1 MGRSCSFL
9 LLLFLLSPRPRATV
23 ALLQY
28 RHECGELGMQL
39 LVFPP
44 HGRTVRFK
52 VLDEFGSR
60 FDVANCSICLHWL
73 HSREDG
79 SVIFSSGY
87 KGCHVLFKENRYFL
101 RVQLEELLSGGI
113 PVTSYEVNMTC
124 PKPGGSEMI
133 PDGNQERV
141 RDNGVRISHTG
152 LLHRVS
158 ESSLTLAGSQFSSR
172 DHLEQVH
179 TVGRDLINPEL
190 PGTWHHSSPAH
201 PGLLSQPGGVHPVTQ
216 IQGSFIHP
224 GAQPPQPGGQSQP
237 GIIRPV
243 LVSQNHPSV
252 VHPGDQ
258 NQPGIRLGFG
268 SQNHPSVV
276 HPGNQNQ
283 PGIRL
288 GFGSQNHPSVVHPGG
303 QNQPGQLR
311 PGSVSQNQ
319 PGMVHPGG
327 QNQPGQLRPG
337 SVSQNQPGMV
347 HAGGQNQPGIH
358 PGFGSQNQP
367 GMVHPGGQNQPGQL
381 RPGSVSQ
388 NQPGMVHPGGQNQPG
403 QLRPGSVSQ
412 NQPGMV
418 HPGGQNQPGQLR
430 PGSVSQNQPGMVH
443 PGGQNQPGIR
453 LGSVSQNPPR
463 GQNQPGLRPGP
474 VSHNQPGLISAGAQ
488 TPAGFLRPGA
498 QPPNQPGISRPSHH
512 SNSQTGLQGHAGL
525 LHPGHPSPVF
535 VRPGLPSWPGLIS
548 PGLQA
553 QPQPGLGRPGLQPQ
567 PGLLHPGI
575 HSQPSLLQ
583 SMALFYPSA
592 GAGMQLT
599 REQCQVPVGRMACVA
614 PEGRDGC
621 LQAGCCYD
629 DMDRAT
635 PCYYGNTATVQCLL
649 EGHFVLVVPRGMV
662 APPYN
667 LDSVR
672 LASSQAG
679 CEPLHVSEAFVM
691 FRFPVTHCGTTV
703 QVIEDRLIYENQLI
717 STIDVQ
723 GSPHGSITRDSVYIL
738 QAQCIY
744 NASDLL
750 PLGMEVAV
758 PPTAAPL
765 AMPGPL
771 GLQLRIATGQCSL
784 SRSPSRSLSC
794 STPPNTPTDESY
806 SSYHPVGD
814 FPLVRVLR
822 DPIYVEVRLLQK
834 TDPNLVLVLHHCWAS
849 PGSHATS
856 QPQWPILVEGC
867 PFQGDNYRT
876 RLIPVGPASPELPF
890 PSHYQR
896 FVIST
901 FAFVEPPSMAVL
913 EGEVYISCSASVCHL
928 IQPEPCRP
936 SCELGVPSRESGSL
950 QGFGGGD
957 LCVSPSSQA
966 NLLLPTGARRSPGDR
981 SPGDSVG
988 TVTSQ
993 GHVVLPEVPKGGGT

>member
-1 MGRSCSFL
+1 MGWSCSFL
-9 LLLFLLSPRPRATV
+9 LLLFLLSPWPRATV

-28 RHECGELGMQL
+28 RHDCGELGMQL

-44 HGRTVRFK
+44 HGRSVRFK

-73 HSREDG
+73 NSREDG

-87 KGCHVLFKENRYFL
+87 KGCHVLFKENRYVL
-101 RVQLEELLSGGI
+101 RVQLEELLSSGI

-124 PKPGGSEMI
+124 PKEQS
-133 PDGNQERV
+133 
-141 RDNGVRISHTG
+141 RDSGVLISHTG
-152 LLHRVS
+152 LHQVS
-158 ESSLTLAGSQFSSR
+158 ESSLTLTGSQLTTR

-179 TVGRDLINPEL
+179 SVGRYQPSSVL
-190 PGTWHHSSPAH
+190 PGIQHPSSPAH
-201 PGLLSQPGGVHPVTQ
+201 SGLLSQPGGVRPVSQ
-216 IQGSFIHP
+216 IQGSFIRP
-224 GAQPPQPGGQSQP
+224 AVQPPQPGGHSQP
-237 GIIRPV
+237 EILRPV
-243 LVSQNHPSV
+243 LVSQNHPS
-252 VHPGDQ
+252 
-258 NQPGIRLGFG
+258 LM
-268 SQNHPSVV
+268 
-276 HPGNQNQ
+276 
-283 PGIRL
+283 
-288 GFGSQNHPSVVHPGG
+288 HPGG
-303 QNQPGQLR
+303 HTQPG
-311 PGSVSQNQ
+311 
-319 PGMVHPGG
+319 H
-327 QNQPGQLRPG
+327 
-337 SVSQNQPGMV
+337 
-347 HAGGQNQPGIH
+347 
-358 PGFGSQNQP
+358 
-367 GMVHPGGQNQPGQL
+367 
-381 RPGSVSQ
+381 
-388 NQPGMVHPGGQNQPG
+388 
-403 QLRPGSVSQ
+403 
-412 NQPGMV
+412 
-418 HPGGQNQPGQLR
+418 LR

-453 LGSVSQNPPR
+453 PGSVSQNQPGGQNQPGQFR
-463 GQNQPGLRPGP
+463 PWSVSQNQPGGQNQPGQFRPGSVSQNQPGGQNQPGQFRPGSVSQNHPWGQNQPGLRPGL
-474 VSHNQPGLISAGAQ
+474 VSHNQPGLTSTGAQ
-488 TPAGFLRPGA
+488 TPAGFLHPGA
-498 QPPNQPGISRPSHH
+498 QPPNQPGISRPGHP
-512 SNSQTGLQGHAGL
+512 SNSQTG
-525 LHPGHPSPVF
+525 LHPGHPSPALVH
-535 VRPGLPSWPGLIS
+535 PGLSSWPGFIS

-553 QPQPGLGRPGLQPQ
+553 QPQPGLGHPGLQPQ

-583 SMALFYPSA
+583 PTALFYPSA
-592 GAGMQLT
+592 GAGTQLT
-599 REQCQVPVGRMACVA
+599 REQCQVPVGRMPCVA
-614 PEGRDGC
+614 PQGRDGC

-629 DMDRAT
+629 DMDRTT

-649 EGHFVLVVPRGMV
+649 EGYFVLVVPRGMV
-662 APPYN
+662 ALPYN

-723 GSPHGSITRDSVYIL
+723 GSPRGSITRDTIYIL
-738 QAQCIY
+738 QARCIY
-744 NASDLL
+744 NSSDLL

-771 GLQLRIATGQCSL
+771 GLQLRIATGECSLSCSL
-784 SRSPSRSLSC
+784 SRSPSRS
-794 STPPNTPTDESY
+794 TPPNIPADESY

-876 RLIPVGPASPELPF
+876 RLIPMGPASPELPF

-901 FAFVEPPSMAVL
+901 FAFVEPPGMAVL

-928 IQPEPCRP
+928 AQPEPCRP
-936 SCELGVPSRESGSL
+936 SCQLGVPSR
-950 QGFGGGD
+950 
-957 LCVSPSSQA
+957 
-966 NLLLPTGARRSPGDR
+966 ARRSPKDR
-981 SPGDSVG
+981 RTGDSTG

-993 GHVVLPEVPKGGGT
+993 GCITFPDVPKRGGT

>member
-9 LLLFLLSPRPRATV
+9 LLLFLLCPWPRATV

-28 RHECGELGMQL
+28 RHDCGELGMQL

-44 HGRTVRFK
+44 RGRTVRFK

-73 HSREDG
+73 SSREDG

-87 KGCHVLFKENRYFL
+87 KGCHVLFKENSYVL
-101 RVQLEELLSGGI
+101 RVQLEELLSSGI
-113 PVTSYEVNMTC
+113 LLTSYEVNMTC

-133 PDGNQERV
+133 PDGNREQI
-141 RDNGVRISHTG
+141 RDSGVQVSHTG
-152 LLHRVS
+152 LLHHVS
-158 ESSLTLAGSQFSSR
+158 ESSLTLAGSQLSSR
-172 DHLEQVH
+172 DRLEQVH
-179 TVGRDLINPEL
+179 TVGQHHSSSDL
-190 PGTWHHSSPAH
+190 PGIWHHSSPAH
-201 PGLLSQPGGVHPVTQ
+201 PGLLSQPGGVRPITQ

-224 GAQPPQPGGQSQP
+224 GVQPPQPGGQSQP
-237 GIIRPV
+237 GILRPV
-243 LVSQNHPSV
+243 LVSQNHPSL
-252 VHPGDQ
+252 VHPGGQTQPGHLRPGFVSQ
-258 NQPGIRLGFG
+258 NQPGML
-268 SQNHPSVV
+268 
-276 HPGNQNQ
+276 HPGGQTQPGIRPGSVSQNQ
-283 PGIRL
+283 PGVLHPGGQTQPGIRP
-288 GFGSQNHPSVVHPGG
+288 GSVSQNQPGMLHPGGQTQPGIRPGSVSQNQPGVLHPGG

-319 PGMVHPGG
+319 PGMVHPGSQTQPGIRPGSVSQNQPGMLHPGG
-327 QNQPGQLRPG
+327 QTQPGQLRPG
-337 SVSQNQPGMV
+337 SVSQN
-347 HAGGQNQPGIH
+347 
-358 PGFGSQNQP
+358 S
-367 GMVHPGGQNQPGQL
+367 PGGQT
-381 RPGSVSQ
+381 
-388 NQPGMVHPGGQNQPG
+388 
-403 QLRPGSVSQ
+403 
-412 NQPGMV
+412 
-418 HPGGQNQPGQLR
+418 
-430 PGSVSQNQPGMVH
+430 
-443 PGGQNQPGIR
+443 QPGIR
-453 LGSVSQNPPR
+453 PGFVSQNPPR
-463 GQNQPGLRPGP
+463 GQNQPGLRPGL
-474 VSHNQPGLISAGAQ
+474 VSHNQPGLSPTGAQ

-512 SNSQTGLQGHAGL
+512 SNSHTGLLHHHSNSHTGL
-525 LHPGHPSPVF
+525 LHPGHPSPALVH
-535 VRPGLPSWPGLIS
+535 PGLPSWPGLIS
-548 PGLQA
+548 SGLQA

-583 SMALFYPSA
+583 SMAFFYPSA
-592 GAGMQLT
+592 GAGTQLT
-599 REQCQVPVGRMACVA
+599 REQCQVPAGRMACVA
-614 PEGRDGC
+614 PQERDGC

-635 PCYYGNTATVQCLL
+635 PCFYGNTATVQCLL

-662 APPYN
+662 AAPYN

-723 GSPHGSITRDSVYIL
+723 GSPRGSVTRDSIYIL
-738 QAQCIY
+738 RARCIY

-750 PLGMEVAV
+750 PVGMEVAV

-771 GLQLRIATGQCSL
+771 GLQLRIA
-784 SRSPSRSLSC
+784 
-794 STPPNTPTDESY
+794 TDESY

-849 PGSHATS
+849 PGSHTTS

-876 RLIPVGPASPELPF
+876 RLIPVGPASAELPF

-928 IQPEPCRP
+928 AQPEPCRP
-936 SCELGVPSRESGSL
+936 SCQLGVPSR
-950 QGFGGGD
+950 
-957 LCVSPSSQA
+957 
-966 NLLLPTGARRSPGDR
+966 ARRSPADR
-981 SPGDSVG
+981 STGDSVG

-993 GHVVLPEVPKGGGT
+993 GRLVFPKVPKREGT

>member
-1 MGRSCSFL
+1 MGQSYSFL
-9 LLLFLLSPRPRATV
+9 LLLFLLSPWPRATV

-28 RHECGELGMQL
+28 RYDCGELGMQL
-39 LVFPP
+39 LVFPS
-44 HGRTVRFK
+44 HGRTVRFT

-73 HSREDG
+73 NSREDG

-87 KGCHVLFKENRYFL
+87 KGCHVLFKENRYIL
-101 RVQLEELLSGGI
+101 RVQLEELLSSGI

-133 PDGNQERV
+133 PNGNRERG
-141 RDNGVRISHTG
+141 RDNGVLISHTG
-152 LLHRVS
+152 LLHRIS
-158 ESSLTLAGSQFSSR
+158 ESSLTRAESQLSSR

-179 TVGRDLINPEL
+179 TVGQHQTNPEL
-190 PGTWHHSSPAH
+190 PGIWHHSSPAH
-201 PGLLSQPGGVHPVTQ
+201 SGFLSQPSGVRPITQ

-224 GAQPPQPGGQSQP
+224 GVQPPQPGGQSQP
-237 GIIRPV
+237 GILRPV
-243 LVSQNHPSV
+243 LVSQNHPSL
-252 VHPGDQ
+252 VHPGGQTQPGHLRPGFVSHNQPGMLHPGGQ
-258 NQPGIRLGFG
+258 NQPGIRLG
-268 SQNHPSVV
+268 
-276 HPGNQNQ
+276 
-283 PGIRL
+283 
-288 GFGSQNHPSVVHPGG
+288 
-303 QNQPGQLR
+303 
-311 PGSVSQNQ
+311 SVS
-319 PGMVHPGG
+319 H
-327 QNQPGQLRPG
+327 
-337 SVSQNQPGMV
+337 
-347 HAGGQNQPGIH
+347 
-358 PGFGSQNQP
+358 
-367 GMVHPGGQNQPGQL
+367 
-381 RPGSVSQ
+381 
-388 NQPGMVHPGGQNQPG
+388 
-403 QLRPGSVSQ
+403 
-412 NQPGMV
+412 
-418 HPGGQNQPGQLR
+418 
-430 PGSVSQNQPGMVH
+430 NQPGMVH

-453 LGSVSQNPPR
+453 PGSVSHNQPGMVHPGGQNQPGIRPGSVSHNQPGMVHPGGQNQPGIRPGSVSHNQPGMVHPAGQNQPGIRPGSVSHNQPGMVHPAGQNQPGIRPGSVSHNQPGMVHPAGQNQPGIRPGSVSHNQPGMVHPGGQNQPGIRPGFGSQNQPGGQNQPGQLRPGFVSQNPPR
-463 GQNQPGLRPGP
+463 GQNQPGLRPGL
-474 VSHNQPGLISAGAQ
+474 VSHSQPGLIPTGAQ

-525 LHPGHPSPVF
+525 LHPGHPSPAF
-535 VRPGLPSWPGLIS
+535 VRPGLPSWPGLFS

-553 QPQPGLGRPGLQPQ
+553 QPQLGLGRPGLQPQ

-575 HSQPSLLQ
+575 HSQPTLLQ
-583 SMALFYPSA
+583 STVLFYPSA

-614 PEGRDGC
+614 PQGRDGC

-679 CEPLHVSEAFVM
+679 CEPLHMSEAFVM

-717 STIDVQ
+717 STIDIQ
-723 GSPHGSITRDSVYIL
+723 GSPRGSITRDSVYIL
-738 QAQCIY
+738 RARCIY

-750 PLGMEVAV
+750 PLGVEVAV

-771 GLQLRIATGQCSL
+771 GLQLRIA
-784 SRSPSRSLSC
+784 
-794 STPPNTPTDESY
+794 TDESY

-901 FAFVEPPSMAVL
+901 FAFVETSGMAVL

-928 IQPEPCRP
+928 AQPEPCRP
-936 SCELGVPSRESGSL
+936 SCQLGVPSR
-950 QGFGGGD
+950 
-957 LCVSPSSQA
+957 
-966 NLLLPTGARRSPGDR
+966 ARRSLGDR
-981 SPGDSVG
+981 STGDGMG

-993 GHVVLPEVPKGGGT
+993 GCVIFPNVPKGGGTQQRG

>member
-1 MGRSCSFL
+1 MGRSCFFL
-9 LLLFLLSPRPRATV
+9 LLLFLLSPWPRGTV

-28 RHECGELGMQL
+28 RHDCGELGMQL

-52 VLDEFGSR
+52 VLDEFGSH

-73 HSREDG
+73 SSRDDG

-87 KGCHVLFKENRYFL
+87 KGCHVLFKENHYVL
-101 RVQLEELLSGGI
+101 RVQLEELLSSGI
-113 PVTSYEVNMTC
+113 PVASYEVNMTC

-133 PDGNQERV
+133 PGGNREKV
-141 RDNGVRISHTG
+141 RDSGVGISHTG
-152 LLHRVS
+152 LLHHVS
-158 ESSLTLAGSQFSSR
+158 ESSLTLAESQLS
-172 DHLEQVH
+172 HLEQVH
-179 TVGRDLINPEL
+179 TVGQHQTNLEL
-190 PGTWHHSSPAH
+190 PGIWHHSSPAY
-201 PGLLSQPGGVHPVTQ
+201 PGLLSQPGGVRPVTQ
-216 IQGSFIHP
+216 IEGSFIRP
-224 GAQPPQPGGQSQP
+224 EVRPPQPGGQSQP
-237 GIIRPV
+237 GILRPV
-243 LVSQNHPSV
+243 LVSQNHPS
-252 VHPGDQ
+252 
-258 NQPGIRLGFG
+258 L
-268 SQNHPSVV
+268 
-276 HPGNQNQ
+276 
-283 PGIRL
+283 
-288 GFGSQNHPSVVHPGG
+288 VHPGG
-303 QNQPGQLR
+303 HTQPGHLH
-311 PGSVSQNQ
+311 PGFVSQNQ

-327 QNQPGQLRPG
+327 QTQPGIRPG
-337 SVSQNQPGMV
+337 SVSQNQPGL
-347 HAGGQNQPGIH
+347 
-358 PGFGSQNQP
+358 
-367 GMVHPGGQNQPGQL
+367 VHPGGQTQPGIRI

-388 NQPGMVHPGGQNQPG
+388 NQPGGQTQPG
-403 QLRPGSVSQ
+403 IRPGSVSY

-418 HPGGQNQPGQLR
+418 RPVGQTQPGIR
-430 PGSVSQNQPGMVH
+430 PGSVSYNQPV
-443 PGGQNQPGIR
+443 GQTQPGIR
-453 LGSVSQNPPR
+453 PGSVSYNQPV
-463 GQNQPGLRPGP
+463 GQTQPGIRPGSVSYNQPGGQTQPGIRPGL
-474 VSHNQPGLISAGAQ
+474 VSHNQPGLIPTGAQ

-498 QPPNQPGISRPSHH
+498 QPPNQLGISRPSHH
-512 SNSQTGLQGHAGL
+512 SNSHTGL
-525 LHPGHPSPVF
+525 LHPGHPSPALVH
-535 VRPGLPSWPGLIS
+535 PGLPSWPSLIS
-548 PGLQA
+548 PGLQ
-553 QPQPGLGRPGLQPQ
+553 GLGRPGLQPQ

-575 HSQPSLLQ
+575 HSQPSLLE

-592 GAGMQLT
+592 GTGEAGRPTLCFPPGMQLT
-599 REQCQVPVGRMACVA
+599 REQCQVPAGRMACVA
-614 PEGRDGC
+614 PQGRDGC
-621 LQAGCCYD
+621 VQAGCCYD
-629 DMDRAT
+629 DTDRAT

-667 LDSVR
+667 PDSVR

-679 CEPLHVSEAFVM
+679 CEPLHMSEAFIM

-723 GSPHGSITRDSVYIL
+723 GTPRGSITRDSVYIL
-738 QAQCIY
+738 RAQCIY

-750 PLGMEVAV
+750 PLGVEVAV

-765 AMPGPL
+765 AVPGPL
-771 GLQLRIATGQCSL
+771 GLQLRIA
-784 SRSPSRSLSC
+784 
-794 STPPNTPTDESY
+794 TDESY

-814 FPLVRVLR
+814 FPLVKVLR

-876 RLIPVGPASPELPF
+876 RLIPVGPASAELPF

-901 FAFVEPPSMAVL
+901 FAFVEHPSMAVL

-928 IQPEPCRP
+928 AQPEPCRP
-936 SCELGVPSRESGSL
+936 SCQLGVPSR
-950 QGFGGGD
+950 
-957 LCVSPSSQA
+957 
-966 NLLLPTGARRSPGDR
+966 ARRSPGDR
-981 SPGDSVG
+981 STGGSVG

-993 GHVVLPEVPKGGGT
+993 GRLVFPEVPKRGG

>member
-9 LLLFLLSPRPRATV
+9 LLLFLLSPWPRATV

-28 RHECGELGMQL
+28 RHDCGELGMQL
-39 LVFPP
+39 LVFAP
-44 HGRTVRFK
+44 HGRSVRFK

-73 HSREDG
+73 SSREDG

-87 KGCHVLFKENRYFL
+87 KGCHVLFKENRYVL
-101 RVQLEELLSGGI
+101 RVQLEELLSSGI

-124 PKPGGSEMI
+124 PKPDGSEMI
-133 PDGNQERV
+133 PDGNREQV
-141 RDNGVRISHTG
+141 RDSGVVISHTG
-152 LLHRVS
+152 LLHHVS
-158 ESSLTLAGSQFSSR
+158 ESSLTLAGSQLSSR

-179 TVGRDLINPEL
+179 AMGQHQTHSEL
-190 PGTWHHSSPAH
+190 PGIWHHSSPAH
-201 PGLLSQPGGVHPVTQ
+201 PGLLSQPGGVRPITQ
-216 IQGSFIHP
+216 IQGNFIRP
-224 GAQPPQPGGQSQP
+224 GVQPPQPGAQTQP
-237 GIIRPV
+237 GFLRPV
-243 LVSQNHPSV
+243 LVSQNHPS
-252 VHPGDQ
+252 
-258 NQPGIRLGFG
+258 L
-268 SQNHPSVV
+268 
-276 HPGNQNQ
+276 
-283 PGIRL
+283 
-288 GFGSQNHPSVVHPGG
+288 VHPGG
-303 QNQPGQLR
+303 QTQPGHLH
-311 PGSVSQNQ
+311 PGFVSQNQ

-327 QNQPGQLRPG
+327 QTQPGIRPG
-337 SVSQNQPGMV
+337 SVSQNQPGGQTQPGIRPGFV
-347 HAGGQNQPGIH
+347 SQNQPGGQNQPGIR
-358 PGFGSQNQP
+358 PGFVSQNQP
-367 GMVHPGGQNQPGQL
+367 GGQTQPGI

-388 NQPGMVHPGGQNQPG
+388 NQPGGQT
-403 QLRPGSVSQ
+403 
-412 NQPGMV
+412 
-418 HPGGQNQPGQLR
+418 
-430 PGSVSQNQPGMVH
+430 
-443 PGGQNQPGIR
+443 QPGIR
-453 LGSVSQNPPR
+453 PGFVSQNPPR
-463 GQNQPGLRPGP
+463 GQNQPGLRPGL
-474 VSHNQPGLISAGAQ
+474 VSHNQPGLFPTGAQ

-512 SNSQTGLQGHAGL
+512 SNSHTGL
-525 LHPGHPSPVF
+525 LHPGHPSPALVH
-535 VRPGLPSWPGLIS
+535 PGLPSWPGLIS

-567 PGLLHPGI
+567 PGLLHPGT

-592 GAGMQLT
+592 GAGTQLT
-599 REQCQVPVGRMACVA
+599 REQCQVPAGRMACVA
-614 PEGRDGC
+614 PQGRDGC

-629 DMDRAT
+629 DVDRAT

-723 GSPHGSITRDSVYIL
+723 GSPRGSITRDSVYIL
-738 QAQCIY
+738 QARCIY

-750 PLGMEVAV
+750 PLGVEVAV
-758 PPTAAPL
+758 APTAAPL
-765 AMPGPL
+765 AVPGPL
-771 GLQLRIATGQCSL
+771 GLELRIA
-784 SRSPSRSLSC
+784 
-794 STPPNTPTDESY
+794 TDESY
-806 SSYHPVGD
+806 SSYHAVGD

-849 PGSHATS
+849 PGSHAAS

-876 RLIPVGPASPELPF
+876 RLIPVGPASAELPF

-928 IQPEPCRP
+928 AQPEPCRP
-936 SCELGVPSRESGSL
+936 SCQLGVPSR
-950 QGFGGGD
+950 
-957 LCVSPSSQA
+957 
-966 NLLLPTGARRSPGDR
+966 ARRSPGDR
-981 SPGDSVG
+981 STGGSVG

-993 GHVVLPEVPKGGGT
+993 GCVVFPEVPKRRG